1 MEVFVCVR
9 TVGRQIDFGVATTGA
24 ERSAIQAQRFRV
36 YQGRGYYRPGLT
48 VDRDEYDE
56 KAIYVLAALDPSQT
70 AGQMVGCARFIVG
83 DPHVL
88 FRFPCEEAFQL
99 EPPEELRE
107 ILVRQCGEVGRMVSE
122 RPEGIVLGRLVV
134 PLGLIQT

>member
-56 KAIYVLAALDPSQT
+56 KAVYVLAMLDSNQP
-70 AGQMVGCARFIVG
+70 G
-83 DPHVL
+83 
-88 FRFPCEEAFQL
+88 
-99 EPPEELRE
+99 
-107 ILVRQCGEVGRMVSE
+107 GEVVEDGAAAPAMPPAGGRPLLRCPGGQSPSP
-122 RPEGIVLGRLVV
+122 RCAYAYV
-134 PLGLIQT
+134 P